1 MTNQTKMKKQMKR
14 KIELALQKLSDELP
28 VEYAIELESIL
39 TFSISLE
46 DFKKF
51 KEIITEKEKQIELV
65 YGKQT
70 RLTIEFINSLKDSRI
85 IQKNE
90 KKRRK

>member
-46 DFKKF
+46 DFKKLERNYNR
-51 KEIITEKEKQIELV
+51 KRKTNRISVWKANK
-65 YGKQT
+65 
-70 RLTIEFINSLKDSRI
+70 INYRI
-85 IQKNE
+85 Y
-90 KKRRK
+90 

>member
-14 KIELALQKLSDELP
+14 KIELALQKLSDELLL
-28 VEYAIELESIL
+28 EYAIELESIL

-46 DFKKF
+46 DLKKF